1 MLVVVCSV
9 SLLLTTAEATVV
21 DLEGEKNPM
30 ANRVPDMDAM
40 GY

>member
-1 MLVVVCSV
+1 MLVCSV

-21 DLEGEKNPM
+21 DLKGENNPM